1 MKIFARFGFG
11 RWPLSRQLAT
21 ILAGVML
28 FCATLIIIGNETWGY
43 YEGQRIMSQL
53 TPAQARAMAL
63 IEQNKL
69 PDAADLLSLNKKLNA
84 ISAELDSRSNLVLGG
99 SVMAGALLAFLLGY
113 ILLGRIGTGLD
124 NVGRAARDL
133 ADGDLSARA
142 VPMALASREETQLA
156 LDFNHMAD
164 SLQRA
169 ERELAEGTAAIA
181 HELRTPLTILRG
193 RLHGVADG
201 VFGFGPDEIRGL
213 LFQVEGL
220 GRIVDDLQTLSLAN
234 SDRMLLDCQPT
245 DLAEEVARVL
255 STARPDLEAAGL
267 HEMLSLEPAKAI
279 IDGARI
285 RQVIGAILSNAQRYA
300 PDSGIL
306 RISTIA
312 EAEHVVL
319 EIVDHGPGLS
329 NDGQTQAFDRF
340 WRGEPS
346 RSRNAGGSGLGL
358 AVVKAIVIAHGG
370 TVSLRNHNGGGV
382 IFTMRLPKSPSS

>member
-1 MKIFARFGFG
+1 MFSRFGFG

-28 FCATLIIIGNETWGY
+28 FCATLIIIGNEIWGY

-53 TPAQARAMAL
+53 TPAQARAMAI

-84 ISAELDSRSNLVLGG
+84 ISAELESRSNLVLGG

-113 ILLGRIGTGLD
+113 VLLGRIGTGLD

-164 SLQRA
+164 SLQHA

-201 VFGFGPDEIRGL
+201 IFGFGPDEIRGL

-245 DLAEEVARVL
+245 DLAEEVERVL
-255 STARPDLEAAGL
+255 STSRPDLEAAGL
-267 HEMLSLEPAKAI
+267 REMLSLEAAKAI

-300 PDSGIL
+300 AHSGIL
-306 RISTIA
+306 RISTTA

-329 NDGQTQAFDRF
+329 NDGQAQAFDRF

-346 RSRNAGGSGLGL
+346 RGRGAGGSGLGL
-358 AVVKAIVIAHGG
+358 AVVKAIVNAHGG
-370 TVSLRNHNGGGV
+370 TVSLCNHNGGGAM
-382 IFTMRLPKSPSS
+382 FTMRLPKSPSS